1 MLLAFDLDNTV
12 VTRDRVLPAEIQRAI
27 FAARTAGHAVTVLTG
42 RPPASALEF
51 VERLEVAPGPYAVN
65 HGALVYGRGGEVL
78 KHRRLRGDEVR
89 AAIGLAMAG
98 QACSFAV
105 IEGEV
110 LHVNDARDPRWA
122 WAHTNNR
129 EVRVADLDAITVA
142 DKIVIASDDA
152 GARMDAA
159 VRSELTLTS
168 YLWDDGFLEFTAPDA
183 DKGAALALIATEL
196 GVPRDDVVAFGDGMN
211 DVSML
216 SWAGRSVSVG
226 PYAPNAVRDV
236 ADEHIDAPESLG
248 VAGWLERMLEDH

>member
-1 MLLAFDLDNTV
+1 M
-12 VTRDRVLPAEIQRAI
+12 PPEIQRAI

-51 VERLEVAPGPYAVN
+51 VERLQVTPGPYAVN

-78 KHRRLRGDEVR
+78 KHRRLQGDEVR
-89 AAIGLAMAG
+89 AALNAAMADHER
-98 QACSFAV
+98 SFAV

-122 WAHTNNR
+122 WAHTRNR
-129 EVRVADLDAITVA
+129 EVRLANLDAITVA
-142 DKIVIASDDA
+142 DKIVIASDDV
-152 GARMDAA
+152 GARMDEA
-159 VRSELTLTS
+159 VRAQVALTS

-183 DKGAALALIATEL
+183 DKGGALALIAAEL
-196 GVPRDDVVAFGDGMN
+196 GVQRQDVVAFGDGMN

-216 SWAGRSVSVG
+216 SWAGRGVSVG
-226 PYAPNAVRDV
+226 PYAPDAVRSV

-248 VAGWLERMLEDH
+248 VAGWLERMLNNH